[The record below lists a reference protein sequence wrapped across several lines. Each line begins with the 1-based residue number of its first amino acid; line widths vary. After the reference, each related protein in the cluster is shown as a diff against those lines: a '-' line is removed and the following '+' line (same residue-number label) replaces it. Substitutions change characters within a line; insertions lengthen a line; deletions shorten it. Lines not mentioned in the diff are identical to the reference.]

1 VNWKLQWLRSLYQV
15 CLTIEI
21 TEQTVKPDTHWWQ
34 SQMLKQLSTFRRQ
47 KSTAH
52 VERTGDNV
60 DSVDGWATQSKLHEY
75 WWWPR
80 SVLRP
85 TSTDAYCIFFSASL
99 LVPVKIDG
107 CLFFVTAFGIVC
119 LDSLPFYRNDV
130 TRSARAHEYAKCRTN
145 RQKSRPNQRHC
156 RRFARHCC
164 RFVQPWQKYWFLS
177 ESKVASE
184 FDFVAS
190 VCTGLN
196 STQIEGN

>member
-1 VNWKLQWLRSLYQV
+1 MSNGPETMSTVWTDGRHSRNFMNTDDGPDL
-15 CLTIEI
+15 CLGLL
-21 TEQTVKPDTHWWQ
+21 P
-34 SQMLKQLSTFRRQ
+34 QMP
-47 KSTAH
+47 TA
-52 VERTGDNV
+52 
-60 DSVDGWATQSKLHEY
+60 Y
-75 WWWPR
+75 
-80 SVLRP
+80 
-85 TSTDAYCIFFSASL
+85 FFSASL